1 MGLLKYWRK
10 NTEIR
15 GKLRMQKYENMRKL
29 KNIQLI
35 FLIGKEMGGKGHIGK
50 YIEIREY
57 MKNYKRK
64 LILQIEKEVGILP

>member
-15 GKLRMQKYENMRKL
+15 GKLRIEKYENMRKL

-35 FLIGKEMGGKGHIGK
+35 FLIRKEMGGKGHIGK

-57 MKNYKRK
+57 MKSYKRK